1 MSTASWKGI
10 LTHDD
15 MAVSCD
21 SNNVLITIYRHED
34 GITYEV
40 DHHGDQ
46 PPRTHQ
52 SIDQVE
58 ALLLA
63 YGIPADREWC

>member
-1 MSTASWKGI
+1 MNTTCWKDI

-15 MAVSCD
+15 MAVSND
-21 SNNVLITIYRHED
+21 SNNVLITISRD
-34 GITYEV
+34 GDGTYEV